1 MQTKYYLS
9 VLLFT
14 LALNVYGQQLDIED
28 KKEQVSPPNHS
39 NGQKVKPVPTKKH
52 KAGNGKPFLPSEK
65 VSPDIPVSFPAD
77 I

>member
-14 LALNVYGQQLDIED
+14 LALNVYGQQDIED
-28 KKEQVSPPNHS
+28 KEEQVSQPNQS
-39 NGQKVKPVPTKKH
+39 NGEKSKPVLTKKH
-52 KAGNGKPFLPSEK
+52 KTGNDKPFIPSEK